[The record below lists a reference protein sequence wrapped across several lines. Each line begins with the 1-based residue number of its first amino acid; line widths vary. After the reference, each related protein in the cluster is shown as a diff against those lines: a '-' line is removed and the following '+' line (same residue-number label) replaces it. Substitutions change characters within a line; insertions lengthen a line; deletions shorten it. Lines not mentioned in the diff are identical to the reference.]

1 MREAIPLLDERGAAL
16 AVIEGSGAVVPPI
29 LADATLCVAGAG
41 QPADY
46 VAGYLGTYRLLLSD
60 ALVLTQCEPPF
71 AEPGVVAAVTAAAR
85 GVKPGLE
92 VVPTV
97 FRPRPVKPVRGR
109 RVAFFTTAPE
119 SAAPRLAAALAED
132 HGAEVVLVSCDL
144 ADRRRLPEA
153 VARAA
158 REAEVFLTE
167 IKAAAVDVVAEGAAA
182 AGREL
187 VFCDNEPV
195 ALSGDL
201 GATVDGLAGLAAER
215 FAARR
220 AGRVDAEEPGSAW
233 ARHGGGRLSV
243 PEDHDIPLIDE
254 GDSAPYS
261 KGLMAQTLMAT
272 GVAPERAYNVAAAV
286 ERRLRRR
293 GPAALTLADLRQIAH
308 DQLGPEQGDVLI
320 ERFRQWQKLRRLE
333 TPLIVLIGGAT
344 GVGKST
350 LATQLAHRLGI
361 TRVIG
366 TDMVRQ
372 TMRAF
377 FAPELMPAIHT
388 SSFDAAAAV
397 RVPVPRET
405 DLSKMGFIEQTKAV
419 SVGIEALVQRGID
432 EAQRM
437 VVEGVH
443 LVPGFLDRSRWGEAI
458 VLEFML
464 AIADKERHRG
474 NFTVREWE
482 TGGIRP
488 LRRYVEHF
496 ADIRR
501 IQKYMV
507 GRAQALGVPV
517 IDGPS
522 LDENLSEVL
531 GVILRRV
538 EEASGD
544 DAV

>member
-1 MREAIPLLDERGAAL
+1 MTD
-16 AVIEGSGAVVPPI
+16 
-29 LADATLCVAGAG
+29 
-41 QPADY
+41 
-46 VAGYLGTYRLLLSD
+46 
-60 ALVLTQCEPPF
+60 
-71 AEPGVVAAVTAAAR
+71 
-85 GVKPGLE
+85 
-92 VVPTV
+92 
-97 FRPRPVKPVRGR
+97 
-109 RVAFFTTAPE
+109 
-119 SAAPRLAAALAED
+119 
-132 HGAEVVLVSCDL
+132 
-144 ADRRRLPEA
+144 DR
-153 VARAA
+153 
-158 REAEVFLTE
+158 
-167 IKAAAVDVVAEGAAA
+167 
-182 AGREL
+182 
-187 VFCDNEPV
+187 
-195 ALSGDL
+195 
-201 GATVDGLAGLAAER
+201 
-215 FAARR
+215 
-220 AGRVDAEEPGSAW
+220 
-233 ARHGGGRLSV
+233 
-243 PEDHDIPLIDE
+243 DIPLIDE
-254 GDSAPYS
+254 TAPRPSARASWRRRSWPRASRRSAPTTWRPPWS
-261 KGLMAQTLMAT
+261 GACGAAGRRPSPSPTCARSPAT
-272 GVAPERAYNVAAAV
+272 SSGR
-286 ERRLRRR
+286 
-293 GPAALTLADLRQIAH
+293 
-308 DQLGPEQGDVLI
+308 EQGDVLI

-333 TPLIVLIGGAT
+333 TPLIILIGGAT

-388 SSFDAAAAV
+388 SSFDAASAV

-419 SVGIEALVQRGID
+419 SVGIEALVERGID

-443 LVPGFLDRSRWGEAI
+443 LVPGYLDRSRWGEAI

-488 LRRYVEHF
+488 LRRYIEHF
-496 ADIRR
+496 AEIRR

-517 IDGPS
+517 VDGPS

-531 GVILRRV
+531 GMILRRV

-544 DAV
+544 EDG

>member
-1 MREAIPLLDERGAAL
+1 MRWR
-16 AVIEGSGAVVPPI
+16 
-29 LADATLCVAGAG
+29 
-41 QPADY
+41 
-46 VAGYLGTYRLLLSD
+46 
-60 ALVLTQCEPPF
+60 
-71 AEPGVVAAVTAAAR
+71 AAA
-85 GVKPGLE
+85 
-92 VVPTV
+92 T
-97 FRPRPVKPVRGR
+97 
-109 RVAFFTTAPE
+109 
-119 SAAPRLAAALAED
+119 
-132 HGAEVVLVSCDL
+132 
-144 ADRRRLPEA
+144 
-153 VARAA
+153 
-158 REAEVFLTE
+158 EAEVFLTE

-195 ALSGDL
+195 ALEDDL
-201 GATVDGLAGLAAER
+201 GAVVDRLAALARER
-215 FAARR
+215 FAAARR
-220 AGRVDAEEPGSAW
+220 ARVRRRRRRGVT
-233 ARHGGGRLSV
+233 V
-243 PEDHDIPLIDE
+243 PEHRDMPLIDE
-254 GDSAPYS
+254 GDQAPFS
-261 KGLMAQTLMAT
+261 KGLMAQTLMST
-272 GVAPERAYNVAAAV
+272 GLAPERAYNIAAAV

-293 GPAALTLADLRQIAH
+293 GPAALTLADLQEIAR
-308 DQLGPEQGDVLI
+308 DQLGPAQGDVLI

-333 TPLIVLIGGAT
+333 TPLIILIGGAT

-361 TRVIG
+361 TRLIG

-388 SSFDAAAAV
+388 SSFDAASAV

-419 SVGIEALVQRGID
+419 SVGIEALVQRGVD

-437 VVEGVH
+437 VIEGVH
-443 LVPGFLDRSRWGEAI
+443 LVPGYLDRSRWGEAI
-458 VLEFML
+458 VLEFLL
-464 AIADKERHRG
+464 AISDKERHRS

-488 LRRYVEHF
+488 LRRYLEHF
-496 ADIRR
+496 AEIRR

-522 LDENLSEVL
+522 LDDNLSEVL
-531 GVILRRV
+531 GMILRRV
-538 EEASGD
+538 EEEAPMCRATNGRLRRAGAESRPAHG
-544 DAV
+544 AGPGAGLRRREPGLQFRRHHPIE